1 MHRISIR
8 TSLAILTLLVACGTS
23 ESGTG
28 GEGGAG
34 GVDFTAFEWTEL
46 NGNAPWAARAGL
58 HTVELDGKFYLMGGR
73 TPLDSPIP
81 GASTLWSD
89 VWISEDEGA
98 SWTQVL
104 ESGADG
110 HWAPRA
116 YFQAVTKGDSMY
128 VIGGQDFGIMSN
140 FYNDVWTSQN
150 GVEWTELTANAG
162 WTPRAGL
169 RAVVFKDEIY
179 VFGGS
184 QFDDDAIIGPGGPS
198 RIYFNDVWKSADG
211 IDWEQMTDDAP
222 WDPRAGAVV
231 VVKDGYMFL
240 LGGEDGFL
248 CEPQP
253 DCELPY
259 FNDVW
264 RSQDGANWE
273 LVVVYDNIV
282 CFGGFGLPENPMDVW
297 VSPDGA
303 TWEQVS
309 DSPWNAVD
317 PEEVKYDFEGFAVG
331 DEIFTF
337 GGDRETFD
345 FTDPDNYLRVDNDVW
360 RYALPTP

>member
-1 MHRISIR
+1 MTRISIP

-116 YFQAVTKGDSMY
+116 YLSSLRMQ
-128 VIGGQDFGIMSN
+128 
-140 FYNDVWTSQN
+140 
-150 GVEWTELTANAG
+150 
-162 WTPRAGL
+162 AGL
-169 RAVVFKDEIY
+169 PVPACAPSSSKTRSTSLVAHSSTTTRSSARAALRESTSTTS
-179 VFGGS
+179 GS
-184 QFDDDAIIGPGGPS
+184 
-198 RIYFNDVWKSADG
+198 R
-211 IDWEQMTDDAP
+211 
-222 WDPRAGAVV
+222 
-231 VVKDGYMFL
+231 
-240 LGGEDGFL
+240 
-248 CEPQP
+248 
-253 DCELPY
+253 
-259 FNDVW
+259 
-264 RSQDGANWE
+264 
-273 LVVVYDNIV
+273 
-282 CFGGFGLPENPMDVW
+282 PME
-297 VSPDGA
+297 STG
-303 TWEQVS
+303 S
-309 DSPWNAVD
+309 
-317 PEEVKYDFEGFAVG
+317 K
-331 DEIFTF
+331 
-337 GGDRETFD
+337 
-345 FTDPDNYLRVDNDVW
+345 
-360 RYALPTP
+360 